1 MGKLIKGNFGKTED
15 DEYQGYGCNALLQLF
30 RNVEPYKEPEP
41 TNVIDNITW
50 HPHQHKKMFE
60 DGDFIR
66 DITSVEWT
74 IEAYGAESLLEA
86 LPLKTIMELR
96 EYFIG
101 PEEPNK
107 DGIERMIKALP
118 YRGTVNNI
126 LDDGE
131 KNQDL
136 PYLESIIILKRLL
149 KEHGVD
155 SVMYGL
161 YEWHVDKLK
170 EWFEN
175 HRQMKFSKG
184 M

>member
-60 DGDFIR
+60 DENFIG
-66 DITSVEWT
+66 DITT
-74 IEAYGAESLLEA
+74 IELTIDAFGAESLLEA
-86 LPLKTIMELR
+86 LPLKNIMELR

-101 PEEPNK
+101 HEETNK
-107 DGIERMIKALP
+107 EGIERMIKVLP

-136 PYLESIIILKRLL
+136 HYLESIIILKRLL

-170 EWFEN
+170 EFFKD
-175 HRQMKFSKG
+175 HHHMRFTKR
-184 M
+184 

>member
-86 LPLKTIMELR
+86 LPLNNIMELR

-101 PEEPNK
+101 SEEFNK
-107 DGIERMIKALP
+107 DGTKRMIKVLP
-118 YRGTVNNI
+118 YRGTLNNI

-131 KNQDL
+131 NDQDL
-136 PYLESIIILKRLL
+136 PFLESIIILKRLL
-149 KEHGVD
+149 KVHGVD

-170 EWFEN
+170 EFFED
-175 HRQMKFSKG
+175 HRHMRFSKR
-184 M
+184 

>member
-1 MGKLIKGNFGKTED
+1 MGELIKGNFGKTEE
-15 DEYQGYGCNALLQLF
+15 DEYQDYGFKALTQQF
-30 RNVEPYKEPEP
+30 KNSEPYEEPEP

-60 DGDFIR
+60 DENFIG
-66 DITSVEWT
+66 DITT
-74 IEAYGAESLLEA
+74 IELTIDAFGAESLLEA
-86 LPLKTIMELR
+86 LPLKNIMELR

-101 PEEPNK
+101 HEEPNK
-107 DGIERMIKALP
+107 DGIERMIKVLP

-126 LDDGE
+126 LDYGE

-136 PYLESIIILKRLL
+136 PYLESILILKRLL
-149 KEHGVD
+149 KDHGVD

-170 EWFEN
+170 EFFED
-175 HRQMKFSKG
+175 HRHMRFSKR
-184 M
+184 